1 MNIKR
6 LNIQINKLHTAII
19 AILAVC
25 LSGYVRPVFSQ
36 APVQDSIITVQTAK
50 PDTIDVAQTGVNTDS
65 LLSFARSYLGTPYRL
80 AGKTSKGF
88 DCSGFVHHVYKKFDV
103 LVPYSCP
110 AISSVC
116 NQKIK
121 KTELQKGDLLFFKGS
136 NINSKAIGHIAIV
149 YSVEEGEIKMIHSC
163 RRGVILET
171 LNGSAY
177 YKARYLFAKR
187 IL

>member
-1 MNIKR
+1 M
-6 LNIQINKLHTAII
+6 
-19 AILAVC
+19 AVW
-25 LSGYVRPVFSQ
+25 LSGPAFSQ
-36 APVQDSIITVQTAK
+36 VSVQDSSITVEAPK
-50 PDTIDVAQTGVNTDS
+50 PDRMEIAQTGINTDS
-65 LLSFARSYLGTPYRL
+65 LLNFARSYLGTPYRL

-103 LVPYSCP
+103 IVPYSCP
-110 AISSVC
+110 GISSVC
-116 NQKIK
+116 TQKIK

-136 NINSKAIGHIAIV
+136 NINSKAIGHVAIV
-149 YSVEEGEIKMIHSC
+149 YSVNDGEIKMIHSC

-171 LNGSAY
+171 LNQSAY